1 MKTYLVTAHLRSS
14 EDDQYTRAMISQPGM
29 RTIREAFVA
38 DDESLGQV
46 ALAQCRE
53 LCSMLT
59 DNPDLSSGLMLEL
72 HIVEHASMAL
82 WARYLS
88 YEDDLV
94 ILHEPEPL
102 LPKFCALEEKRQIA
116 RSAPKAVPSCQ
127 GKPRI

>member
-1 MKTYLVTAHLRSS
+1 MKTYLMSAHLRSS
-14 EDDQYTRAMISQPGM
+14 ENGQYTKAVINQPGM

-38 DDESLGQV
+38 DDELFGQV

-53 LCSMLT
+53 LCAKLT
-59 DNPDLSSGLMLEL
+59 GNPDLSSGLLLEL
-72 HIVEHASMAL
+72 HIVEHASMVL
-82 WARYLS
+82 WARYFS

-94 ILHEPEPL
+94 ILPEPEPL

-116 RSAPKAVPSCQ
+116 QIAPKAVPSCQ

>member
-46 ALAQCRE
+46 ALAQCR
-53 LCSMLT
+53 
-59 DNPDLSSGLMLEL
+59 EL